1 MNRGGPDVRVLIVD
15 DYAAV
20 RKGVCIMLSSRLNI
34 EVCGEAEN
42 GEEAVEKARVLR
54 PDLIILDVTM
64 PVLNG
69 FDAAREILKILPEV
83 PILMLSMHQHQQ
95 FVDEAKKAGV
105 QGYVTKAQVSETLL
119 QAVDVLLSGQTYY
132 PEMV

>member
-1 MNRGGPDVRVLIVD
+1 MRVLIVD
-15 DYAAV
+15 DHAAV
-20 RKGVCIMLSSRLNI
+20 RKGVCSILGSRLNI

-42 GEEAVEKARVLR
+42 GEEAVEKARTLR
-54 PDLIILDVTM
+54 PDFIILDVTM

-69 FDAAREILKILPEV
+69 FDAAKAILKILPEV

-95 FVDEAKKAGV
+95 FVEEAKKAGV
-105 QGYVTKAQVSETLL
+105 QGYLTKAQVGETLL
-119 QAVDVLLSGQTYY
+119 QAVDVLLSGKTYY

>member
-1 MNRGGPDVRVLIVD
+1 VRVLIVD

-20 RKGVCIMLSSRLNI
+20 RKGVCVILSSRLDI

-42 GEEAVEKARVLR
+42 GEEAVEKAKALR

-69 FDAAREILKILPEV
+69 FDTAREILKILPEV
-83 PILMLSMHQHQQ
+83 PILMLSMHQHQE

-105 QGYVTKAQVSETLL
+105 RGYVTKAQVAETLL
-119 QAVDVLLSGQTYY
+119 EAVDALLSGQTHY
-132 PEMV
+132 PEVA

>member
-1 MNRGGPDVRVLIVD
+1 VRVLIVD
-15 DYAAV
+15 DYDAV
-20 RKGVCIMLSSRLNI
+20 RKGVCAILSSRLDI
-34 EVCGEAEN
+34 EVCGEAAN
-42 GEEAVEKARVLR
+42 GQEAVEKAKTLR
-54 PDLIILDVTM
+54 PDFIILDATM

-69 FDAAREILKILPEV
+69 FDAAREILKILPTV

-105 QGYVTKAQVSETLL
+105 RGYVTKAQVADALL

-132 PEMV
+132 PGIP

>member
-1 MNRGGPDVRVLIVD
+1 MRVLIVD

-20 RKGVCIMLSSRLNI
+20 RKGVCVILSSRLDI

-42 GEEAVEKARVLR
+42 GAEAVEKAKALR

-69 FDAAREILKILPEV
+69 FDTAREILKILPEV
-83 PILMLSMHQHQQ
+83 PILMLSMHQHQE

-105 QGYVTKAQVSETLL
+105 RGYVTKAQVAETLL
-119 QAVDVLLSGQTYY
+119 QAVDVLLSGQTHY
-132 PEMV
+132 PEVA

>member
-1 MNRGGPDVRVLIVD
+1 VRVLIVD

-20 RKGVCIMLSSRLNI
+20 RKGVCVILSSRLDI

-42 GEEAVEKARVLR
+42 GEEAVEKAKALR
-54 PDLIILDVTM
+54 PDFIILDVTM

-69 FDAAREILKILPEV
+69 FDAAREILKILPDV

-95 FVDEAKKAGV
+95 FVAEAKRAGV
-105 QGYVTKAQVSETLL
+105 HGYVTKAEVADTLL
-119 QAVDVLLSGQTYY
+119 QAVDALLSGQTYY
-132 PEMV
+132 PEVA

>member
-1 MNRGGPDVRVLIVD
+1 VRVLVVD
-15 DYAAV
+15 DYDAV
-20 RKGVCIMLSSRLNI
+20 RKGVCAILSSRLDV
-34 EVCGEAEN
+34 EVCGEAAN
-42 GEEAVEKARVLR
+42 GQEAVEKARTLR
-54 PDLIILDVTM
+54 PDFIILDVTM

-69 FDAAREILKILPEV
+69 FDAAREILKILPTV

-105 QGYVTKAQVSETLL
+105 RGYVTKAQVADALL

-132 PEMV
+132 PGMP

>member
-1 MNRGGPDVRVLIVD
+1 MRVLIVD
-15 DYAAV
+15 DYDAV
-20 RKGVCIMLSSRLNI
+20 RKGVCAILSSRLDI
-34 EVCGEAEN
+34 EVCGEAAN
-42 GEEAVEKARVLR
+42 GQEAVEKAKTLR
-54 PDLIILDVTM
+54 PDFIILDATM

-69 FDAAREILKILPEV
+69 FDAAREILKILPTV

-105 QGYVTKAQVSETLL
+105 RGYVTKAQVADALL

-132 PEMV
+132 PGIP